1 MRNLNGKFIQE
12 NLDHVAGLTINLL
25 HDAIQYT
32 HELLDQIDEK
42 LLSVGADRMS
52 QTVEL
57 ANLSSMVGNLL
68 GAGIA
73 RLSEGKFRRNGPHK
87 YPDILANSTSARDI
101 EIKISLEKN
110 IPKGHLAKEG
120 YYLTCRY
127 VLVNDSFNFSPE
139 KRGQIVELWES
150 RFGFL
155 EAQHFNLSN
164 TPGDSGKT
172 AVINK
177 EGMNRLKI
185 VYVNLNVCP
194 YSKNSSTFKNYEKL
208 VFSNS

>member
-1 MRNLNGKFIQE
+1 MRKLNGRFLEK
-12 NLDHVAGLTINLL
+12 NLIAEAGLTIKIVRN
-25 HDAIQYT
+25 AIEYT
-32 HELLDQIDEK
+32 HQILDQIDEK
-42 LLSVGADRMS
+42 LLAVGADRMS

-73 RLSEGKFRRNGPHK
+73 RLSDGRFRRNGPHK
-87 YPDILANSTSARDI
+87 YPDILANSTAVKDI

-110 IPKGHLAKEG
+110 IPKGHLAKAG

-127 VLVNDSFNFSPE
+127 VLVDESYNFNPD
-139 KRGQIVELWES
+139 KRGEIVEIWEA

-155 EAQHFNLSN
+155 DEKHFNLSN

-177 EGMNRLKI
+177 AGMDELKVI
-185 VYVNLNVCP
+185 YVNLGICP
-194 YSKNSSTFKNYEKL
+194 YTKNSTTFKSYQRL
-208 VFSNS
+208 VQ